1 MPATRSRALRA
12 MAANI
17 VAGMA
22 RSYKIP
28 APQWC
33 GAMSNENLTQLSIR
47 ELTDQD
53 SPRWDTFVMAS
64 EKATFFHRAGWKT
77 VLERAFGHRTQFL
90 YAERNGQIEGILPL
104 AQVKSLLFG
113 NNLSSLPF
121 CVYGGIVATTPEAE
135 AALRHA
141 ACDLATRLQVDVLEF
156 RNLQAS
162 NSGWPGKSLY
172 VTFRKPIDPD
182 PEVNLKG
189 IPGRQRAMV
198 RKGIDEGLAGEFDDG
213 VDRIYRVYSESVRN
227 LGTPVFSKKYLQV
240 LREVFGQDCD
250 VLMITQAGRDVAGV
264 MNFYFRD
271 QVLPYYGGSIAAAR
285 DIRGCNHFMYWD
297 LMRRSAER
305 GYRFFDFGRS
315 KEGTGPYTFK
325 KNYGFTPEPLHYEY
339 FLVKAQDVPNVNP
352 TNPKYQ
358 LLIKTW
364 EKLPLAVAN
373 TIGPFLARSLG

>member
-1 MPATRSRALRA
+1 MPVGPAS
-12 MAANI
+12 
-17 VAGMA
+17 AGQ
-22 RSYKIP
+22 
-28 APQWC
+28 PQC
-33 GAMSNENLTQLSIR
+33 PNEFGPTGSVH
-47 ELTDQD
+47 ELTENDF
-53 SPRWDTFVMAS
+53 PRWDTFVMATP
-64 EKATFFHRAGWKT
+64 EATFFHRAGWKT
-77 VLERAFGHRTQFL
+77 VLERAFGHRTYFL

-121 CVYGGIVATTPEAE
+121 CVYGGIVATNADAE
-135 AALRHA
+135 AALRQA
-141 ACDLATRLQVDVLEF
+141 ACDLATRLQVDALEL
-156 RNLQAS
+156 RNLHATI
-162 NSGWPGKSLY
+162 SGWPGKSLY

-198 RKGIDEGLAGEFDDG
+198 RKGIDEGLAGEFADG

-227 LGTPVFSKKYLQV
+227 LGTPVFSKRYLRV
-240 LREVFGQDCD
+240 LREVFGNDCD

-271 QVLPYYGGSIAAAR
+271 QVLPYYGGGIAAAR
-285 DIRGCNHFMYWD
+285 EIRGCNHFMYWD

-305 GYRFFDFGRS
+305 GYRLFDFGRS

-358 LLIKTW
+358 LLIKAW
-364 EKLPLAVAN
+364 EKLPLPVAN

>member
-1 MPATRSRALRA
+1 VGAGPARDSRAQGAL
-12 MAANI
+12 
-17 VAGMA
+17 
-22 RSYKIP
+22 
-28 APQWC
+28 PQKEQ
-33 GAMSNENLTQLSIR
+33 ALLHDSLKIR

-53 SPRWDTFVMAS
+53 SPRWDAFVMATPD
-64 EKATFFHRAGWKT
+64 ATFFHRAGWKA
-77 VLERAFGHRTQFL
+77 VLERAFGHRTHFL

-121 CVYGGIVATTPEAE
+121 CVYGGIVAATTEAG
-135 AALRHA
+135 AALRQA
-141 ACDLATRLQVDVLEF
+141 ACDLATRLQVDALEF
-156 RNLQAS
+156 RNLQDS
-162 NSGWPGKSLY
+162 RSGWPGKSLY

-227 LGTPVFSKKYLQV
+227 LGTPVFSKRYMQV
-240 LREVFGQDCD
+240 LRDVFNKDCD

-271 QVLPYYGGSIAAAR
+271 QVLPYYGGSVAAAR

-305 GYRFFDFGRS
+305 GYRLFDFGRS

-325 KNYGFTPEPLHYEY
+325 KNYGFNPEPLHYEY
-339 FLVKAQDVPNVNP
+339 FLVKSQDVPNVNP

-358 LLIKTW
+358 LLIKAW
-364 EKLPLAVAN
+364 EKLPLPVAN

>member
-1 MPATRSRALRA
+1 MAT
-12 MAANI
+12 
-17 VAGMA
+17 
-22 RSYKIP
+22 P
-28 APQWC
+28 
-33 GAMSNENLTQLSIR
+33 E
-47 ELTDQD
+47 
-53 SPRWDTFVMAS
+53 
-64 EKATFFHRAGWKT
+64 ATFFHRAGWKT
-77 VLERAFGHRTQFL
+77 VLERAFGHRTHFL

-135 AALRHA
+135 AALRQA
-141 ACDLATRLQVDVLEF
+141 ACDLATRLQVDALEF
-156 RNLQAS
+156 RNLHDSGFRLARQEPLRHLPQAHRS
-162 NSGWPGKSLY
+162 RPRGEPQGH
-172 VTFRKPIDPD
+172 
-182 PEVNLKG
+182 
-189 IPGRQRAMV
+189 PGRQRAMV
-198 RKGIDEGLAGEFDDG
+198 RKGIDEGLAGEFADG

-240 LREVFGQDCD
+240 LREVFGNDCD

-271 QVLPYYGGSIAAAR
+271 QVLPYYGGGIAAAR

-305 GYRFFDFGRS
+305 GYRLFDFGRS

-358 LLIKTW
+358 LLIKAW
-364 EKLPLAVAN
+364 EKLPLPVAN